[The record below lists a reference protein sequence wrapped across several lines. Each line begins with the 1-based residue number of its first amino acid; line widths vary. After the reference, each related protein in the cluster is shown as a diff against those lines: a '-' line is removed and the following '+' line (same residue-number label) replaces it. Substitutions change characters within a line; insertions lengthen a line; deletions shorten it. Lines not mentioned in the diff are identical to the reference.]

1 MKVGHPPAFL
11 FYPDD
16 FSSDGKVEAM
26 TTEEVG
32 AYMLLLCKSWRES
45 PPGSIPSDD
54 VVLARWARLTA
65 DRWSICRAA
74 VLAAFTFGPDSRWHQ
89 KRLRREYDKLKASRK
104 EKQKAANIRWKKEL
118 DARALQTQCLPIPIP
133 SPISKEKIKAEEELA
148 AAAFSAAGFE
158 KPFGHKPFQAI
169 WVRHFYS
176 RGEKDWISWTMEQ
189 AIQECQQ
196 RGIGVPPA
204 FFDAK
209 HDVEKAEMSAVKQR
223 VPL

>member
-65 DRWSICRAA
+65 DRWTVCRTA

-104 EKQKAANIRWKKEL
+104 EKQRAANIRWKKEL
-118 DARALQTQCLPIPIP
+118 DARALHAQCLPSSSPF
-133 SPISKEKIKAEEELA
+133 PISNKRAEEEA
-148 AAAFSAAGFE
+148 AAAFTSIGFD
-158 KPFGHKPFQAI
+158 KPFGHPKFQSL
-169 WVRHFYS
+169 WLRNYRNRS
-176 RGEKDWISWTMEQ
+176 GMEWMTQTME
-189 AIQECQQ
+189 ATIQECQ
-196 RGIGVPPA
+196 REKINVPPQFYA
-204 FFDAK
+204 AK
-209 HDVEKAEMSAVKQR
+209 RDIEMGENGLVNRR